1 MANIKIAELQSSL
14 LEKVS
19 ATDLET
25 VHGGVT
31 PPPTPAPGIQVTGS
45 TSGVGLG
52 FANGGRTFTATQS
65 DSFLDGTLGAFVVR
79 FGTLSRG
86 ETAPN

>member
-14 LEKVS
+14 LEEVS
-19 ATDLET
+19 TTDLEAI
-25 VHGGVT
+25 HGG
-31 PPPTPAPGIQVTGS
+31 APGIQVTGS